1 MLSGKVKRERRKNN
15 NGSNSKKAAKKCTL
29 FCTFLCRCFAEIQR
43 ETSINFLVKRFMK
56 KCRTCFCFFF
66 SLPLIFT
73 VVAASISHFL
83 TAATKF
89 SCCSSTQKYLNC
101 ILSLTLALCRSFTR
115 WASLACHLL
124 SLFLCISISLYSKFV
139 DMKTNLSLIL

>member
-15 NGSNSKKAAKKCTL
+15 NGSKSKKAAKKCTL
-29 FCTFLCRCFAEIQR
+29 FCTFLCRCFAQIQR

-89 SCCSSTQKYLNC
+89 SCCSSNKKMSIVFY
-101 ILSLTLALCRSFTR
+101 LSLQLSVALLIVERR
-115 WASLACHLL
+115 WSVTYFLFF
-124 SLFLCISISLYSKFV
+124 SVFLFLYIPDLW
-139 DMKTNLSLIL
+139 T

>member
-29 FCTFLCRCFAEIQR
+29 FCTFLCRCFAQIQR

-56 KCRTCFCFFF
+56 KCRSCFCFFF

-89 SCCSSTQKYLNC
+89 SCCSSNKKMSIVFY
-101 ILSLTLALCRSFTR
+101 LSLQLSVARLIVERR
-115 WASLACHLL
+115 WSVTYFLFF
-124 SLFLCISISLYSKFV
+124 SVFLFLYIP
-139 DMKTNLSLIL
+139 NLWT

>member
-29 FCTFLCRCFAEIQR
+29 FCTFLCRCFAQIQR

-89 SCCSSTQKYLNC
+89 SCCSSNKKMSIVFY
-101 ILSLTLALCRSFTR
+101 LSLQLSVALLIVERR
-115 WASLACHLL
+115 WSVTYFLFF
-124 SLFLCISISLYSKFV
+124 SVFLFLYIP
-139 DMKTNLSLIL
+139 NLWT

>member
-29 FCTFLCRCFAEIQR
+29 FCTFLCRCFTQIQR

-66 SLPLIFT
+66 FLSLIFT
-73 VVAASISHFL
+73 VVAASISLFL

-89 SCCSSTQKYLNC
+89 SCCSSNKKMSIVFY
-101 ILSLTLALCRSFTR
+101 LSLQLSVALLIVERR
-115 WASLACHLL
+115 WSVTYFLFF
-124 SLFLCISISLYSKFV
+124 SVFLFLYIP
-139 DMKTNLSLIL
+139 NLWT

>member
-1 MLSGKVKRERRKNN
+1 MLSGKVNE
-15 NGSNSKKAAKKCTL
+15 NGGKTTMGLISKKAAKKCTL
-29 FCTFLCRCFAEIQR
+29 FCTFLCRCFAQIQR

-89 SCCSSTQKYLNC
+89 SCCSSNKKMSIVFY
-101 ILSLTLALCRSFTR
+101 LSLQLSVALLIVERR
-115 WASLACHLL
+115 WSVTYFLFF
-124 SLFLCISISLYSKFV
+124 SVFLFLYIP
-139 DMKTNLSLIL
+139 NLWT

>member
-29 FCTFLCRCFAEIQR
+29 FCTFLCRCSAQIQR
-43 ETSINFLVKRFMK
+43 ETSINFLVKCFMK

-83 TAATKF
+83 TAATKY
-89 SCCSSTQKYLNC
+89 SCCSSNKKLSIVFY
-101 ILSLTLALCRSFTR
+101 LSLQLSVALLIVERR
-115 WASLACHLL
+115 WSVTYFLVF
-124 SLFLCISISLYSKFV
+124 SVFLFLYIP
-139 DMKTNLSLIL
+139 NLWT

>member
-29 FCTFLCRCFAEIQR
+29 FCTFLCRCFAQIQR

-83 TAATKF
+83 TA
-89 SCCSSTQKYLNC
+89 QKIFMLFFQQKNVNC
-101 ILSLTLALCRSFTR
+101 ILSLALALCRSFNS
-115 WASLACHLL
+115 WASLVCHLL
-124 SLFLCISISLYSKFV
+124 SLFLCISISLYSRFV
-139 DMKTNLSLIL
+139 DMKINLSLIL

>member
-29 FCTFLCRCFAEIQR
+29 FCTFLCRCFAQIQR

-89 SCCSSTQKYLNC
+89 SCCSSNKKMSIVFY
-101 ILSLTLALCRSFTR
+101 LSLQLSVALLIVERR
-115 WASLACHLL
+115 WSVTYFLFF
-124 SLFLCISISLYSKFV
+124 SVFLFLYIPDLW
-139 DMKTNLSLIL
+139 T

>member
-1 MLSGKVKRERRKNN
+1 MLSGKVKREPRKNN

-29 FCTFLCRCFAEIQR
+29 FCTFLCRCFAQIQR

-56 KCRTCFCFFF
+56 KYRTCFCFFF

-89 SCCSSTQKYLNC
+89 SCCSSFHQKISQLYF
-101 ILSLTLALCRSFTR
+101 ISHS
-115 WASLACHLL
+115 SSL
-124 SLFLCISISLYSKFV
+124 SLFYSLSVAGLSPTFSFSLYFYFSIFQICGHE
-139 DMKTNLSLIL
+139 N